1 MNFNET
7 VFSPLQGRCHEAT
20 EGVRSVSLHIVSC
33 FFLVFSLVSCSVN
46 RNKSLSIIETTDLH
60 GVILPYDFIEKEK
73 LGFSMGSS
81 LTYVKQVRNEK
92 DAVLLLDNGDN
103 LQGQP
108 AVYYY
113 NFIDTLSPHLLAQV
127 MNFMKY
133 DAGTVGNHDIETGH
147 AVYDR
152 LVKEYNF
159 PLMAA
164 NAVDVNTGKPY
175 FKPYVILNKE
185 GLKIAVFG
193 MVTPAIPN
201 WLPPQLYAGIEF
213 KDMVETAKKWM
224 PVILNEKPDLVVGL
238 FHSGWDRNDVK
249 IESNGNLNE
258 NGSAAVA
265 YNVPGFDIIF
275 NGHDHRAANE
285 KFINSAGDTILILN
299 GGSRSEKLSE
309 AEITVTGRK
318 GKQKMKI
325 EGKII
330 DVADFKPDT
339 EFTSMF
345 ESQNEKIDE
354 YVNRVIGNSSATI
367 TLREAYFG
375 SSAFVDMIHTIQLE
389 ITGADISFAAPL
401 SFDVQINKGPVT
413 VGDMFKLYRFENML
427 YTMNLTGEEI
437 VKYLEFSYSEWF
449 NTMKGP
455 DDLLLKL
462 RTGQDG
468 KPALT
473 NGRAWLKN
481 QAYNFDSASG
491 IDYTVDVS
499 KPEGSRITIK
509 GFSDGRQFDRSKM
522 YKIAVNSY
530 RGNGGGGHFT
540 EGAGIAKE
548 ELRKRLLS
556 STDRDLRYYIL
567 KSIEKKKTI
576 DPLPLNNWKVIP
588 EDWVKAAMPA
598 EYALL
603 FGTMR

>member
-1 MNFNET
+1 MNFYET
-7 VFSPLQGRCHEAT
+7 IFSPLQRRCREAT

-33 FFLVFSLVSCSVN
+33 FLLFSIVSCSVN
-46 RNKSLSIIETTDLH
+46 RNKSFSIIETTDLH

-81 LTYVKQVRNEK
+81 LTYVKQVRKEK

-175 FKPYVILNKE
+175 FKPYVILNRE

-213 KDMVETAKKWM
+213 KDMVETAKQWM

-285 KFINSAGDTILILN
+285 KFINTAGDTILILN

-318 GKQKMKI
+318 GKQTMKI

-330 DVADFKPDT
+330 DVADYKPDT

-367 TLREAYFG
+367 TSREAYFG

-427 YTMNLTGEEI
+427 YTMNLSGEEI

-462 RTGQDG
+462 RTGKDG

-473 NGRAWLKN
+473 NGKAWLKN

-567 KSIEKKKTI
+567 KSIEKKQTI